1 MKKKL
6 GVIGGLGPMA
16 GVYFLELVTK
26 MTDAKTDQ
34 EHLEIIMASRPSTP
48 DRTGFILGKS
58 KDNPLPD
65 LIQAGIVLKNS
76 GVDVIALPC
85 FTAHFFHEEL
95 ERNLNIPII
104 HAIKDTAAYLKEREV
119 GCVGIMATEGTV
131 TSGLYQEALGE
142 KGISSVIP
150 DSYGQTLVSHMIYDN
165 VKASKPVDLNAFN
178 AVSSELFEKGA
189 EVILLGCTELS
200 LVKRDYELPAGYL
213 DVMEVLSQRAVKCCG
228 RLRSEYEELITK

>member
-1 MKKKL
+1 MTKL

-26 MTDAKTDQ
+26 MTDAKMDQ
-34 EHLEIIMASRPSTP
+34 EHFEVIMVSNPSTP
-48 DRTGFILGKS
+48 DRTGFILGKTN
-58 KDNPLPD
+58 DNPLPA
-65 LIQAGIVLKNS
+65 LINTGMILKKS

-85 FTAHFFHEEL
+85 FTAHFFHDEL
-95 ERNLNIPII
+95 EKSIQVPII
-104 HAIKDTAAYLKEREV
+104 HAIKDTATYLKDR
-119 GCVGIMATEGTV
+119 GIGRVGIMATEGTV
-131 TSGLYQEALGE
+131 ISGLYQEALE
-142 KGISSVIP
+142 VEGISSVIP
-150 DSYGQTLVSHMIYDN
+150 DSVGQSFVSRIIYDN